1 MLPTTTRFVNFIML
15 IYVSFMN
22 NMRLKPE
29 RLFVCFKH
37 FKEVS
42 ASSKEGKQG
51 RDE

>member
-15 IYVSFMN
+15 ICVSFM

-29 RLFVCFKH
+29 RLFVCSKH